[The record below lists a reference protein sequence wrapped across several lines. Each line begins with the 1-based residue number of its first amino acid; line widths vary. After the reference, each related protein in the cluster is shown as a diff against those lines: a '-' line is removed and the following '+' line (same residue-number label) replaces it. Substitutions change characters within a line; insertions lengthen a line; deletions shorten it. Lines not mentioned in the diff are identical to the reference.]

1 MQTVSY
7 NVGSNAIFPII
18 PSSPSWQANTSLGCD
33 QPLSYLVQIIANLC
47 AQMMQNEKMNENCR
61 FYQHQKPFFKTFCD
75 MTFCTITL
83 DMKFLYCRCKKHFLF
98 KLSLRVFAQL
108 CEKDSFSNVV
118 SIKLLHIIYFG
129 SFPLVVGFCF
139 C

>member
-18 PSSPSWQANTSLGCD
+18 PSSPSWQANTSFGCD

-61 FYQHQKPFFKTFCD
+61 FYQHQKPFFKTFSD
-75 MTFCTITL
+75 MTF
-83 DMKFLYCRCKKHFLF
+83 
-98 KLSLRVFAQL
+98 
-108 CEKDSFSNVV
+108 
-118 SIKLLHIIYFG
+118 LHNYFG
-129 SFPLVVGFCF
+129 HEVPLLLMQNELFYPNFHCWFSFHDLNKILLLMSELYNCSTIFILEHSF
-139 C
+139 ANTNFL